1 MDRSTPTP
9 IKGLKQ
15 GYYTPLNCRADLPQ
29 PLSRGLANTGAEETR
44 QEDKQEE
51 RE

>member
-1 MDRSTPTP
+1 MGFTFLMKFTNNPVVTP
-9 IKGLKQ
+9 
-15 GYYTPLNCRADLPQ
+15 CRATPNQ

-44 QEDKQEE
+44 QEDKKEE